1 MKKYK
6 LIWYFM
12 VSFLIISSAMIIL
25 KLRLSNYFPVLF
37 ILLFFPF
44 LIYLLINLAL
54 ISSTYIKKYHFDF
67 YHQCKSM
74 TLGSDGN
81 IVNLLSVSDKEIIEL
96 HDQKVLVFKNEM
108 RSVVKL
114 ILVCFSS
121 FIFLSI
127 LSVVII

>member
-1 MKKYK
+1 
-6 LIWYFM
+6 
-12 VSFLIISSAMIIL
+12 
-25 KLRLSNYFPVLF
+25 
-37 ILLFFPF
+37 
-44 LIYLLINLAL
+44 
-54 ISSTYIKKYHFDF
+54 
-67 YHQCKSM
+67 M

-96 HDQKVLVFKNEM
+96 QDQKVLVFKNEM

-127 LSVVII
+127 LTVVMV